1 MIVPNRVNACHDAL
15 HRAELALLR
24 RLRAILAA
32 GGTLADLDR
41 DVDAYARFWEQVGNG
56 LTANQI
62 AAGKPAAD
70 DRTAAA

>member
-24 RLRAILAA
+24 RLRAVLAA

-41 DVDAYARFWEQVGNG
+41 DVDAYERFSEQIGNG
-56 LTANQI
+56 LTADQI
-62 AAGKPAAD
+62 ADSVPNREVA
-70 DRTAAA
+70 